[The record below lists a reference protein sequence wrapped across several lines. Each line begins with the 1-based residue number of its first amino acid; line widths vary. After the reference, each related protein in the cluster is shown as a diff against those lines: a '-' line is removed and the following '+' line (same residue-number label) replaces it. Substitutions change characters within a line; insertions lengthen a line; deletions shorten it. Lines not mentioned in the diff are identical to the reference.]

1 MICNFLKAA
10 DISIADID
18 VCTRTIL
25 GQAVHFDL
33 AAGKTEVREEEQ
45 EVHELRFHHG
55 TEHRTA
61 VSGLNDES
69 AVTRNL
75 LFLTGPVLDILD
87 QGTTLVVDELDNS
100 MHPLLVRRLVEM
112 FHNPELN
119 ANGTQLIFSTH
130 DTSLLDNDLFRRD
143 QVWFVEKSADQ
154 ASSLY
159 LLSDFSPRKNE
170 AIGRGY
176 FQHR

>member
-1 MICNFLKAA
+1 
-10 DISIADID
+10 
-18 VCTRTIL
+18 
-25 GQAVHFDL
+25 
-33 AAGKTEVREEEQ
+33 
-45 EVHELRFHHG
+45 
-55 TEHRTA
+55 
-61 VSGLNDES
+61 
-69 AVTRNL
+69 
-75 LFLTGPVLDILD
+75 
-87 QGTTLVVDELDNS
+87 
-100 MHPLLVRRLVEM
+100 M